1 MMMTGYDEKSK
12 CGYSTQFGSQWRK
25 QMNSSDL
32 RSRNNVGNREKRTT
46 NSEGLGRPL
55 TLNLTA
61 WIGELCGFRATNYDN
76 ILPLCIWH

>member
-1 MMMTGYDEKSK
+1 MMKLGQRDMKCPTLYYSRYEMMMTGYDEKSK

-55 TLNLTA
+55 SL
-61 WIGELCGFRATNYDN
+61 
-76 ILPLCIWH
+76 